1 MENEVL
7 NSQPTVVES
16 NATDTNVA
24 TNTVDDTN
32 VGEPTV
38 VEQPTPMDN
47 NVTYNNVPKIEV
59 DPNKD
64 LTQNVIQNAITV
76 EHNNNVSMNAGSAM
90 DNFLNN
96 EYDYDKNEA
105 GTYWVAGAI
114 NDVNTQMSF
123 LNAIINEE
131 MYDEMDLQKYY
142 YDTTMATARAY
153 AASKEKETA
162 YGFYRAA
169 QEKAIAEASLT
180 GWYMPAEGQYML
192 GQYTVAQN
200 VLEDP
205 NADDESRN
213 KATRISN
220 TVQKWFNAN
229 QISTRG
235 IKCLTMMNYEE
246 NVRHNTIMGELQKEA
261 NKIAAQGA
269 ASSGAA
275 SDLQLREFKFQVE
288 EMEMQYGYNFSKDIG
303 LDNKDYLG
311 HDISTDPEY
320 IKYQALGGA
329 DTLEGLLKNPNYF
342 AAVLGARNTE
352 WIKQSLGEDNYESL
366 YNRYRGDLGDK
377 ILKDTNG
384 NTLDETN
391 LDTLK
396 GSSNKVSASDK
407 NYGNYSDRTI
417 YTFTSSEGETG
428 VTRCYVK
435 DNNGVFH
442 QITSDDIKLNDN
454 KYLSDVVKNF
464 SGKQLTYNG
473 KNINVGSKMDI
484 TKLEGSYTNN
494 KDMYKGLS
502 SKQLKT
508 VSKKEAE
515 GYHVEKGFY
524 SVDKIN
530 ADVVMSIGEGEDKK
544 YYEVSN
550 VTGDFKQIDKPK
562 NVRKLSV
569 NAKEGEV
576 FYVESNSKLKN
587 GLYKTNSF
595 KEEDL
600 EGNSHSAIARQSAMI
615 NQAATI
621 GKDDKGN
628 DILAYVNADGS
639 TTLLRK
645 ENKKVEAANGSQVD
659 GTVYTVV
666 DSNVLNEKDLE
677 AFKTNTENY
686 ANTYV
691 PTVKGKN
698 ASTLEEEQKEKND
711 KEGTVD
717 LTISGS
723 SGSAG
728 SSGYEAQDTV
738 EKKNINYNRFE
749 SAEEEKENPEF
760 LNGLGSYEEIKNRK
774 NINQIKA

>member
-24 TNTVDDTN
+24 TNAVADTN

-269 ASSGAA
+269 AASGAA
-275 SDLQLREFKFQVE
+275 DDLQLREFKFQVE

-329 DTLEGLLKNPNYF
+329 STLEGLLKNPNYF

-352 WIKQSLGEDNYESL
+352 WIKQSLGEENYESL

-377 ILKDTNG
+377 ILKDSNG

-435 DNNGVFH
+435 DNSGVFH

-484 TKLEGSYTNN
+484 TKLDGSYTNN
-494 KDMYKGLS
+494 ADMYKGLG
-502 SKQLKT
+502 SKQLNT
-508 VSKKEAE
+508 VKKKEAE

-550 VTGDFKQIDKPK
+550 VTGDFKQINKPK

-576 FYVESNSKLKN
+576 FYVESNSQLKN

-645 ENKKVEAANGSQVD
+645 ENKKVEAANGSEVD

-666 DSNVLNEKDLE
+666 GSNVLNEKDLE
-677 AFKTNTENY
+677 TFKTNTENY

-723 SGSAG
+723 SDSAR
-728 SSGYEAQDTV
+728 SSGYETQDTV
-738 EKKNINYNRFE
+738 EKKNINYDRFE
-749 SAEEEKENPEF
+749 SAEKDKENPEF
-760 LNGLGSYEEIKNRK
+760 LNGLGSYDIIKNRK
-774 NINQIKA
+774 NINQVNT